1 MAEVNVIINTP
12 PDTLPQPPLLT
23 TKLNIPPPHPNLIAR
38 PSLDKRLAAGVA
50 YPLTLISALAGS
62 GKTTLVSNWLWQ
74 DGPPAA
80 WLSLDEADNEFIRF
94 WTYLIVALQTVQ
106 PGLGQT
112 ALAALQAA
120 GFGSLATSLPI
131 EKLLTS
137 LINDLAALADQL
149 ILVID
154 DYHLIET
161 AEIHRSLNF
170 LLDHLPSQLHL
181 VIITRE
187 DPPLPLPR
195 LRVRRQMAE
204 LREKELRF
212 TTAEA
217 AQFFNQTMGL
227 NLRPE
232 DIDVLE
238 RRTEG
243 WVAGLQMAALSMQAL
258 ADSTH
263 FIEAFSGDDHY
274 IVDYLIVEVL
284 DHQPEPVRQFLLQT
298 AILQRL
304 TAPLCDAVTGQK
316 NGQEVLTY
324 LGQANLFLIALDN
337 RREWY
342 RYHHLFRD
350 LLGYQLGQAASEAE
364 IKQLHQR
371 ATAWYAQHD
380 FTDEAI
386 HHALAAE
393 DVNRAADLIEAV
405 WSKLV
410 GQGQLARLLG
420 WLEKLPE
427 AFVPTRPL
435 LCLGH
440 AWALTLTGQ
449 FTTLEP
455 RLQDIE
461 RALPNAPPALTKDI
475 EGQLATLRAY
485 LDRHQG
491 QMDRAIAHL
500 HQALADCAPDNLWV
514 RCIANLNL
522 GFNYWLSGE
531 FSLAQQA
538 LHAARTNGGSIQA
551 VYAILV
557 AMAIQGDI
565 YLAQGKLGQATRVYE
580 EGIAYG
586 LAHNGGQPFPPA
598 GYAYAGLGR
607 VLYERNELEQA
618 KGYLAEAVELGELLG
633 DGTIIRRGI
642 FFLAHLAQLAGDK
655 AAAQTL
661 WQRAQTAQDTV
672 EAGQVMVYQVR
683 AWLAQATASPQS
695 TELAQAVRWAES
707 YRLGQP
713 GTSSVQAALAQMT
726 LAWVELAQGQ
736 TQQALAHLTPLAEAA
751 TTTEQIHHLINILAL
766 QALAFTAEDD
776 AEAALAA
783 LKRALDLAAPEGY
796 VRTFIDYGP
805 PMQQL
810 LQQAADR
817 DLAPDYVSKLLAAFP
832 DFGLDPTHLSK
843 TKNLAAGTPPEARKR
858 AKSKIVE
865 PLNEREIAVLRLMAA
880 GLSNQ
885 AIADE
890 LHLSLNTVKWYAR
903 HIFSK
908 LAVNKRTQA
917 VARAQELGIL

>member
-1 MAEVNVIINTP
+1 MAEAPALSSNTR
-12 PDTLPQPPLLT
+12 DVLSRSDLLT
-23 TKLNIPPPHPNLIAR
+23 TKLNIPPPRPNLVPR
-38 PSLDKRLAAGVA
+38 PSLAERLTAGA
-50 YPLTLISALAGS
+50 THLLTLISALAGS
-62 GKTTLVSNWLWQ
+62 GKSTLVSDWLRQ
-74 DGPPAA
+74 SGQPAA

-94 WTYLIVALQTVQ
+94 WTYVIAALQTVH
-106 PGLGQT
+106 PHLGQT
-112 ALAALQAA
+112 ALAALQSP
-120 GFGSLATSLPI
+120 GFGNLATSLPI

-137 LINDLAALADQL
+137 LINDLAALSDQL

-161 AEIHRSLNF
+161 AEIHQSLNF
-170 LLDHLPSQLHL
+170 LLDHLPTQLHL

-195 LRVRRQMAE
+195 LRVRRQMTE
-204 LREKELRF
+204 LRGTELRF

-217 AQFFNQTMGL
+217 AQFLNQTMGL
-227 NLRPE
+227 ELRPE

-238 RRTEG
+238 QRTEG
-243 WVAGLQMAALSMQAL
+243 WVAGLQLAALSMQTL

-263 FIEAFSGDDHY
+263 FIKAFSGDDHY

-284 DHQPEPVRQFLLQT
+284 DHQPEPIRQFLLQT

-304 TAPLCDAVTGQK
+304 TAPLCDAVTGKK
-316 NGQEVLTY
+316 NGQQVLSH

-350 LLGYQLGQAASEAE
+350 LLGYQLGQAVSEAE

-371 ATAWYAQHD
+371 AAAWYAQHG

-393 DVNRAADLIEAV
+393 DVNRAADLIEAA

-410 GQGQLARLLG
+410 GQGQLTRLLG
-420 WLEKLPE
+420 WLEKLPDE
-427 AFVPTRPL
+427 FVRTRPL

-440 AWALTLTGQ
+440 AWILTLTGQ
-449 FTTLEP
+449 FTTLEL
-455 RLQDIE
+455 RLQDTE
-461 RALPNAPPALTKDI
+461 RALSNAPPALTKDI
-475 EGQLATLRAY
+475 EGQLATLHAY

-491 QMDRAIAHL
+491 QIDLALAHL

-531 FSLAQQA
+531 FSLAQPA
-538 LHAARTNGGSIQA
+538 LHAARTNGQSIQA

-565 YLAQGKLGQATRVYE
+565 YLAQGKLGQAARLYE
-580 EGIAYG
+580 EGIAFG

-618 KGYLAEAVELGELLG
+618 KGYLAQAVELGELLA

-672 EAGQVMVYQVR
+672 EAGQVMVHQVR
-683 AWLAQATASPQS
+683 SWLAQAAAASPQS
-695 TELAQAVRWAES
+695 PELAQAARWAES
-707 YRLGQP
+707 YRRSQP
-713 GTSSVQAALAQMT
+713 DASSSQAALAQMT

-736 TQQALAHLTPLAEAA
+736 AQQALARLTPLAEAA
-751 TTTEQIHHLINILAL
+751 ATAEQIHHLINILAL
-766 QALAFTAEDD
+766 QALAFAAEDD

-783 LKRALDLAAPEGY
+783 LKRVLDLAAPEGY
-796 VRTFIDYGP
+796 IRTFVDYGQ

-810 LQQAADR
+810 LQQATR
-817 DLAPDYVSKLLAAFP
+817 QGLAPDYVPKLLAAFP
-832 DFGLDPTHLSK
+832 DLSLATNDLREDTHTVDPKSEIV
-843 TKNLAAGTPPEARKR
+843 NL
-858 AKSKIVE
+858 VE
-865 PLNEREIAVLRLMAA
+865 PLNEREIAILRLMAA

-885 AIADE
+885 AIAGE
-890 LHLSLNTVKWYAR
+890 LYLSLNTVKWYAR